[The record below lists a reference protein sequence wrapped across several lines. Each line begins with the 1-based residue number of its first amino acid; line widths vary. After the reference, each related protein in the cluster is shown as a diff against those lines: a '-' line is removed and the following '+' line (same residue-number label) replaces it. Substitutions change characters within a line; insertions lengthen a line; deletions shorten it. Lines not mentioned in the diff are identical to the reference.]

1 MQSPNMLGNY
11 TGERLA
17 RERPKVYRQIIELV
31 AQGVSLNRIA
41 RQCAVSRHTVRAVR
55 EHEAVPIAQRKQEIL
70 GMAVRVAS
78 ASIHR
83 IEDELAAGK
92 IKGTQLV
99 PVFGVS
105 VDKLVALSN
114 DPMQIHVSHQVSRTH
129 DLGQNLC
136 RRLDELAARLTQPRT
151 IEAAAVQPLTAQPA
165 LPNGETAP
173 DSGAETGF
181 KAKDKARL
189 KRKPQAA

>member
-17 RERPKVYRQIIELV
+17 SERPKVYRQIIELV
-31 AQGVSLNRIA
+31 AQCVSLNRIA
-41 RQCAVSRHTVRAVR
+41 RQCAVSRRTIRAVR

-70 GMAVRVAS
+70 GTAVRVAS
-78 ASIHR
+78 ASIDR

-105 VDKLVALSN
+105 VDKLALLSA
-114 DPMQIHVSHQVSRTH
+114 DPQQIQVTH
-129 DLGQNLC
+129 THIPGPNLFERLEALA
-136 RRLDELAARLTQPRT
+136 RRL
-151 IEAAAVQPLTAQPA
+151 
-165 LPNGETAP
+165 N
-173 DSGAETGF
+173 
-181 KAKDKARL
+181 
-189 KRKPQAA
+189 

>member
-1 MQSPNMLGNY
+1 MQSQNGQGNY

-17 RERPKVYRQIIELV
+17 RERPQVYGQIIELI

-41 RQCAVSRHTVRAVR
+41 RQCGVSRHTIRAVR
-55 EHEAVPIAQRKQEIL
+55 EHEAIPIAQRKQEIL
-70 GMAVRVAS
+70 GTAVRVAT

-114 DPMQIHVSHQVSRTH
+114 DPMQIQVSHTI
-129 DLGQNLC
+129 DPGPNLYAKLDSLAQ
-136 RRLDELAARLTQPRT
+136 RLAPKPRT
-151 IEAAAVQPLTAQPA
+151 IDAHAEPPAALPA
-165 LPNGETAP
+165 LPNGETIS
-173 DSGAETGF
+173 DSGAENGLN
-181 KAKDKARL
+181 ARG
-189 KRKPQAA
+189 QAGKKES